1 MALTIGGGGGGAA
14 GTLYGRTTTFNH
26 GGDRFLRRPILLP
39 PSNPL
44 FWSLQSTSRND
55 NNNIVPKA
63 AKKMSSRTGK
73 FDSKNKRSLNT
84 TTKEQETEQGEQQQ
98 RTVQIE
104 TDGSSGGTGV
114 VDGVGGDDGYFLPEL
129 PGLEQDFWE
138 GPQWDTF
145 GFVVQYLWA
154 FGILFAVCGVVVV
167 MVVVVGAAVAAN
179 DSRVVVLAM
188 LIACGI
194 AVATYNEGATDFKAT
209 PAYKESIQSRE
220 LLEEPEGSNSDVF
233 ESNPTE
239 EAPSLE

>member
-14 GTLYGRTTTFNH
+14 GTLYGRPTTFNH

-55 NNNIVPKA
+55 NNNNIVPKA

-154 FGILFAVCGVVVV
+154 FGILFA
-167 MVVVVGAAVAAN
+167 
-179 DSRVVVLAM
+179 